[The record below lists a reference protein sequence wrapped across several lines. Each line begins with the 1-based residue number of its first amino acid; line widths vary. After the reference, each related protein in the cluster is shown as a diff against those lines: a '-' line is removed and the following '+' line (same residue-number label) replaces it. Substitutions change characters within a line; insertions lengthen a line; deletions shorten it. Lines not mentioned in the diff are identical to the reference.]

1 MLGEI
6 DPNSEE
12 ALLIRVDN
20 PTEAPR
26 TELIKYWKEAI
37 CTATIITP
45 RDFLKEI
52 KKLCEN
58 RRAICDSEEF
68 MSGGKVVNLRYKIP
82 LSELISDF
90 FDQLKSQSQGYAS
103 LDYEHSHYEKSEIKK
118 VTFYLNNEPVDALT
132 FLVHSERTIQFSK
145 GYARRLK
152 EILPPQLFKI
162 AIQAKVGG
170 KVVAR
175 EDIKALRK
183 DVTAKLYG
191 GDVTRRMKLLN
202 RQKKGKKEM
211 RMLGAVPVNSDIFL
225 KLLKTN

>member
-1 MLGEI
+1 MLT
-6 DPNSEE
+6 
-12 ALLIRVDN
+12 RVDN
-20 PTEAPR
+20 PSEAPR

-37 CTATIITP
+37 CGATIITP
-45 RDFLKEI
+45 REFLREI

-58 RRAICDSEEF
+58 RRATCKSEEF
-68 MSGGKVVNLRYKIP
+68 MSNGKVVNLRYEIP

-90 FDQLKSQSQGYAS
+90 FDQLKSLSQGYAS
-103 LDYEHSHYEKSEIKK
+103 LDYEHSHYERTDIKK

-132 FLVHSERTIQFSK
+132 FLVHEERKIHFAK
-145 GYARRLK
+145 GYAKRLK

-170 KVVAR
+170 KIIAR

-191 GDVTRRMKLLN
+191 GDVTRRNKLLD

-211 RMLGAVPVNSDIFL
+211 WQGVLVQPSDGVR
-225 KLLKTN
+225 

>member
-1 MLGEI
+1 MTQPSVSYYVMTINAKSDQREKPRDAMRLMANI

-12 ALLIRVDN
+12 ALLMRVDN
-20 PTEAPR
+20 PTEAPK
-26 TELIKYWKEAI
+26 TELVKYWKEAI
-37 CTATIITP
+37 VSATIITP
-45 RDFLKEI
+45 REFLREI

-58 RRAICDSEEF
+58 RRGFCKSEEF
-68 MSGGKVVNLRYKIP
+68 MSNGKVVNLRYELP

-103 LDYEHSHYEKSEIKK
+103 LDYEHSHYERADIKR

-132 FLVHSERTIQFSK
+132 FLVHEQRLLHFAK
-145 GYARRLK
+145 GYAKKLK
-152 EILPPQLFKI
+152 EILPQQQFKI

-170 KVVAR
+170 KVMAR

-191 GDVTRRMKLLN
+191 GDITRRRKLLD
-202 RQKKGKKEM
+202 R
-211 RMLGAVPVNSDIFL
+211 
-225 KLLKTN
+225 